1 MGENMRFSPAQI
13 GRAGEDVALQLEAA
27 ILEEKISPGER
38 LPSERELQAQFQTGR
53 GVIREAIK
61 VLRQKGLIDVHKGA
75 RGGAYVKK
83 IDVGQISES
92 LALFL
97 KQSHVD
103 NAHITDFRESID
115 LTITTLAIA
124 RATSEEKWLF
134 CQEVEQLKT
143 FLDCAEPDLEALAET
158 DRQLNIHFS
167 RMARNPIFEWVMSAL
182 QFGFS
187 SKDFALYRDP
197 EFRCKTIL
205 NWCETA
211 RNIAQNEPLRAAA
224 SIGRHYAVLRDCIMQ
239 NNTNNGSEEAR
250 KSSSC

>member
-1 MGENMRFSPAQI
+1 MSENMRFSPAQI

-27 ILEEKISPGER
+27 ILEERISPGER

-61 VLRQKGLIDVHKGA
+61 ALRQKGLIEVHKGA
-75 RGGAYVKK
+75 RGGGFVKK
-83 IDVGQISES
+83 IEVGQISES

-124 RATSEEKWLF
+124 RATQAEKRLF
-134 CQEVEQLKT
+134 CQQVEQLKT
-143 FLDCAEPDLEALAET
+143 FLDQSEPDLETLAEK

-197 EFRCKTIL
+197 EFRRKTIL
-205 NWCETA
+205 NWRETA
-211 RNIAQNEPLRAAA
+211 RNIAKNEPLRAAA
-224 SIGRHYAVLRDCIMQ
+224 SIGRHYAILRECIMQ
-239 NNTNNGSEEAR
+239 NNTDNGDDKTRNSTY
-250 KSSSC
+250 